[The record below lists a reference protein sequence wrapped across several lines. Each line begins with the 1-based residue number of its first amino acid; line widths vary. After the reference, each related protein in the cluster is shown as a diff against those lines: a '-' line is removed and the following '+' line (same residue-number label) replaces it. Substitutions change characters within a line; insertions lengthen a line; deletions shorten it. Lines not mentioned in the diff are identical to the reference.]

1 MDIEG
6 GELNALQGAQYTIQ
20 THKPKLAICIYHKKE
35 DLITLPQYILSLY
48 PRYKIFLRNRNPVGE
63 DTILLCVP

>member
-6 GELNALQGAQYTIQ
+6 AELSALKGAERTIRE
-20 THKPKLAICIYHKKE
+20 HKPKLAICVYHRRE
-35 DLITLPQYILSLY
+35 DLITLPRFILSLN
-48 PRYKIFLRNRNPVGE
+48 PSYKLFLRNRNPLGE